1 MLNPTWVQLGKR
13 WIPAGLYEKIDPFE
27 HYIQKFTA
35 SVAERVKKNTWVLD
49 AGAGEGRLKSYFPQ
63 ARYVGIDAAVGD
75 RNWDYSGIDVLG
87 DLCRLPFKDDSFE
100 EILCIVVLEHTR
112 EPGRVLEEFN
122 RVLKAKG
129 HIHLIVPLLWEEH
142 QKPHDYF
149 RFTSHGMV
157 YLLSK
162 AQFTVEWMAPIGG
175 FFWVLARRLMNVL
188 TYCQKGWRI
197 VLFLLLAPFLG
208 VIVPILCYYLDGI
221 DKEKNY
227 TLGYAVTAAKE

>member
-1 MLNPTWVQLGKR
+1 
-13 WIPAGLYEKIDPFE
+13 
-27 HYIQKFTA
+27 
-35 SVAERVKKNTWVLD
+35 
-49 AGAGEGRLKSYFPQ
+49 
-63 ARYVGIDAAVGD
+63 
-75 RNWDYSGIDVLG
+75 DVLG
-87 DLCRLPFKDDSFE
+87 DLCRLPFKDASFE

-122 RVLKAKG
+122 RVLKTKG

-162 AQFTVEWMAPIGG
+162 AKFTVEWMAPIGG

-188 TYCQKGWRI
+188 TYCQKGWRL
-197 VLFLLLAPFLG
+197 VFFLLLAPFLG
-208 VIVPILCYYLDGI
+208 VIVPILCYYLDGM

-227 TLGYAVTAAKE
+227 TLGYAVTA